1 MTFKLLKEL
10 PFLKKGSI
18 VSDKFATG
26 KKWGVDRGYTYYE
39 GGGNSHNGI
48 RVFDNL
54 EEKFLTRLS
63 KNKHYCGW
71 IKILKN

>member
-26 KKWGVDRGYTYYE
+26 NKWGVE
-39 GGGNSHNGI
+39 EI
-48 RVFDNL
+48 R
-54 EEKFLTRLS
+54 EER
-63 KNKHYCGW
+63 
-71 IKILKN
+71 